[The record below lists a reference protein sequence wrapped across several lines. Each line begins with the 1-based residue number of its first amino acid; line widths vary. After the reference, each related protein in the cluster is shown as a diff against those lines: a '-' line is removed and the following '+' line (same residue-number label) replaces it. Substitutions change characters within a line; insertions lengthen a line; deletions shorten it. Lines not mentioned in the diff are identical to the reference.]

1 MKKTNTF
8 KIGDFNAKAIFNF
21 EINKDSDFVITSYWW
36 GRGNINRNSR
46 ENKTYDQLADR
57 LIDDCIRNKCN
68 YFIAEIPEFAVPG
81 GYQKAINYKPEF
93 LIQFI
98 KNIIPSHITKAVYID
113 TDMSIHKF
121 PSLFNM
127 KGYDFMGY
135 NWNFE
140 PRTMYSTFPLSCY
153 DPYILHTSGGLLMF
167 ANNNLALELLNDW
180 NEMVK
185 KNPGKAEDRMLSIP
199 FNDKD
204 MIVKL
209 RCFWLPDEYFW
220 LPYFY
225 EYDDQF
231 YAEKG
236 YQSDFKKRGISFSK
250 NYTDEMSMTKFFDF
264 KKKDMVITHPEMLTS
279 EEMAAKQGADL
290 NRVPL
295 EWFKSQGRKKRCL
308 TDLKKL
314 IINPYLFL
322 QNKADFNGMK
332 NVYKWLALSKF
343 AKLEMKPLKL
353 EEKKLKIYKQS
364 LKNNSKNIIICLID
378 DESDLIKNR
387 WISNVRENFIML
399 YRTKTDLP
407 SIIYSVM
414 KKYKRHVIFMDINTE
429 VTEKFNGFNFLENE
443 GYDFACLNAN
453 AHPYYKS
460 TVGNKCKDPRFL
472 NCVSSHLLFFRY
484 NFFGMN
490 VLRAWKYSSK
500 TKSISD
506 AQKLSKGFNKY
517 GLILNTRCKW
527 LDPGYLYNP
536 KGLTIKSGYEKKI
549 LTNNTYNKLNKKQG
563 LDDYLIQCGE
573 KRRISFAEGPYST
586 HYYPSKVKKLRN

>member
-1 MKKTNTF
+1 MKKSDTF
-8 KIGDFNAKAIFNF
+8 KIGDFNAQSIYNF
-21 EINKDSDFVITSYWW
+21 DINKKSDFVITSYWW

-57 LIDDCIRNKCN
+57 LINDCIKNKCN
-68 YFIAEIPEFAVPG
+68 FFIAEIPEFAVPG

-93 LIQFI
+93 LINFI
-98 KNIIPSHITKAVYID
+98 QNVMPSHLTKAVYID
-113 TDMSIHKF
+113 TDMSINKF

-140 PRTMYSTFPLSCY
+140 PRTMYNVFPIDCY

-167 ANNNLALELLNDW
+167 AKNNLALGLLNSW
-180 NEMVK
+180 NDMVK
-185 KNPGKAEDRMLSIP
+185 RNPGKAEDRMLSIP

-231 YAEKG
+231 YAEKK
-236 YQSDFKKRGISFSK
+236 YQSDFKKRGIHFSK
-250 NYTDEMSMTKFFDF
+250 NYTDEMSMNDFFDF

-308 TDLKKL
+308 TDTNKL

-322 QNKADFNGMK
+322 QNKADFVSMGHA
-332 NVYKWLALSKF
+332 YKWLALSKF

-353 EEKKLKIYKQS
+353 EEKKLKIYKKY
-364 LKNNSKNIIICLID
+364 LGNSSRNVIICLLD
-378 DESDLIKNR
+378 DEEDLIKNR
-387 WISNVRENFIML
+387 WIRNVANQNFIII
-399 YRTKTDLP
+399 YRSKIDLA
-407 SIIYSVM
+407 SIIYTVM
-414 KKYKRHVIFMDINTE
+414 KKYKRNVIFMDINCVITE
-429 VTEKFNGFNFLENE
+429 RFDGFDFLD
-443 GYDFACLNAN
+443 GYDFSCLNAN
-453 AHPYYKS
+453 AYPYYS
-460 TVGNKCKDPRFL
+460 SSVGVKCKDPRFL
-472 NCVSSHLLFFRY
+472 NCVSSDLLFFRY

-490 VLRAWKYSSK
+490 ILRSWKYSSK
-500 TKSISD
+500 SKTLSD
-506 AQKLSKGFNKY
+506 SQKLSKGFNKY

-536 KGLTIKSGYEKKI
+536 KGLTIKSGYDKKI
-549 LTNNTYNKLNKKQG
+549 LTNNKYNKLNKREG

-573 KRRISFAEGPYST
+573 KRRISFQESPYQT
-586 HYYPSKVKKLRN
+586 HYYGSKVKKLRD